1 MARTLNDYLQR
12 SENANTVEVRAAR
25 AIFDQ
30 AYGLARQVIE
40 LREKH
45 DITQAQLAEA
55 TGISQAQISR
65 IERGV
70 VAPTT
75 TTLAKIGEALG
86 ADLRFVERTE
96 AAG

>member
-12 SENANTVEVRAAR
+12 SEKANTAEVREAR

-30 AYGLARQVIE
+30 AYGIARQVIE

-45 DITQAQLAEA
+45 GLTQVQLAEE
-55 TGISQAQISR
+55 TGVPQAQISR

-86 ADLRFVERTE
+86 ADLRFVERPSN
-96 AAG
+96 A

>member
-1 MARTLNDYLQR
+1 MGADGRPDRHRARC
-12 SENANTVEVRAAR
+12 AAVGI
-25 AIFDQ
+25 IFDQ
-30 AYGLARQVIE
+30 AYSIARQVIE

-45 DITQAQLAEA
+45 GLTQTQLADETGIPQAQM
-55 TGISQAQISR
+55 SR

-86 ADLRFVERTE
+86 ADLRFVERAQ
-96 AAG
+96 AAE

>member
-12 SENANTVEVRAAR
+12 SEKANTAEVREAR

-30 AYGLARQVIE
+30 AYGIARQIIE

-45 DITQAQLAEA
+45 GLTQVHLAEE
-55 TGISQAQISR
+55 TGIPQAQISR
-65 IERGV
+65 IEHGV

-86 ADLRFVERTE
+86 ADLRFVERT
-96 AAG
+96 